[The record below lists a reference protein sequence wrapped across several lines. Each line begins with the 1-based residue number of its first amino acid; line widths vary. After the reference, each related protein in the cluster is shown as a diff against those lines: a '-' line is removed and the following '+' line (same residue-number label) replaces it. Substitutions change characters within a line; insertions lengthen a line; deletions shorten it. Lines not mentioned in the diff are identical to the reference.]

1 MKSSSNGEKLR
12 RLGVHSGCLP
22 QGWDIDR
29 AGLKDLPFLCSLG
42 KALVPLLTYLLLEIV
57 SNMLIMEEFG
67 RQSWKWGSDLEK
79 DKVLPNHPLL
89 QTQIV
94 FKTP

>member
-1 MKSSSNGEKLR
+1 MDMKSSRNGKKLR

-42 KALVPLLTYLLLEIV
+42 KAWVPLLAYLLLEIV
-57 SNMLIMEEFG
+57 SNISIMEEFE
-67 RQSWKWGSDLEK
+67 RQSWYQGRDMEK

-89 QTQIV
+89 QT
-94 FKTP
+94 